1 MLERKAVDTDRRPR
15 FAIIGGGAT
24 GGFLGVQLARADYG
38 VTLIARGAHL
48 EAIRRSGLVV
58 NLPDGTSITA
68 RPEATDQ
75 IEAVADADVVFLTVK
90 AHSIS
95 AIAPSLGAALRPGA
109 TLVSAQNGIPW
120 WYFHRHG
127 GPLDGTQLTSVDP
140 DGLIA
145 RHIDSDQVVG
155 CIVYPSTAVIQPGV
169 IEHIEGTRFSLG
181 EPDRTVDSERCR
193 VIAKALVEAGLE
205 APTRTDIREELWLKL
220 LGNAA
225 LNPISALTRGTL
237 ADITSLPETRELAIL
252 VMQEVDQVARSLG
265 IDIERGVERRIRG
278 ASRVGP
284 HKTSMLQD
292 VEQGRPMEIDALVTA
307 VLELGG
313 LLQLELPHLRT
324 LQACCKLL
332 NLTQT
337 GVAVPVQTT

>member
-1 MLERKAVDTDRRPR
+1 MVETKAIETDRRPR

-24 GGFLGVQLARADYG
+24 GGFLGAHLARAGYQ

-48 EAIRRSGLVV
+48 AAIRQSGLVV
-58 NLPDGTSITA
+58 NCHDGASISACPD
-68 RPEATDQ
+68 ATDE
-75 IEAVADADVVFLTVK
+75 IAAIADADVVFLTLK

-109 TLVSAQNGIPW
+109 TLISAQNGVPW

-127 GPLDGTQLTSVDP
+127 GPLDGTQLTAADP
-140 DGLIA
+140 DGLVA
-145 RHIDSDQVVG
+145 RHIDPDQVVG
-155 CIVYPSTAVIQPGV
+155 CIVYPSTAVIRPGV

-181 EPDRTVDSERCR
+181 EPGRNSDSERCR
-193 VIAKALVEAGLE
+193 VIASALVEAGLE
-205 APTRTDIREELWLKL
+205 APIRTDIREELWLKL

-225 LNPISALTRGTL
+225 FNPISALTRGTL
-237 ADITSLPETRELAIL
+237 ADITTLPETRELAIL

-292 VEQGRPMEIDALVTA
+292 VEQKRPLEIDALLTA

-313 LLQLELPHLRT
+313 LLQLDLPHLRT

-337 GVAVPVQTT
+337 G

>member
-1 MLERKAVDTDRRPR
+1 MVETKAIETVHRPR

-24 GGFLGVQLARADYG
+24 GGFLGAHLARAAYE

-58 NLPDGTSITA
+58 KCHDGSSIKASPD
-68 RPEATDQ
+68 ATDQ

-109 TLVSAQNGIPW
+109 TLISAQNGVPW

-127 GPLDGTQLTSVDP
+127 GPLDGTHLTSADP
-140 DGLIA
+140 DGLVA

-155 CIVYPSTAVIQPGV
+155 CIVYPSTAVIRPGV

-181 EPDRTVDSERCR
+181 EPGRGGESERCR
-193 VIAKALVEAGLE
+193 VVASALVEAGLE
-205 APTRTDIREELWLKL
+205 APIRTDIREELWLKL

-225 LNPISALTRGTL
+225 FNPISALTRGTL
-237 ADITSLPETRELAIL
+237 ADITTLPETRELAIL

-265 IDIERGVERRIRG
+265 IEIERGVERRIRG

-292 VEQGRPMEIDALVTA
+292 VEQKRPLEIDALLTA

-313 LLQLELPHLRT
+313 LLQLDLPHLRT

-332 NLTQT
+332 NQT
-337 GVAVPVQTT
+337 AR

>member
-1 MLERKAVDTDRRPR
+1 MVETKAIETDRRPR

-24 GGFLGVQLARADYG
+24 GGFLGAHLARAGYQ

-48 EAIRRSGLVV
+48 AAIRQSGLVV
-58 NLPDGTSITA
+58 NCHDGASISACPD
-68 RPEATDQ
+68 ATDE
-75 IEAVADADVVFLTVK
+75 IAAIADADVVFLTVK

-109 TLVSAQNGIPW
+109 TLISAQNGVPW

-127 GPLDGTQLTSVDP
+127 GPLDGTQLTSADP
-140 DGLIA
+140 DGLVA
-145 RHIDSDQVVG
+145 RHIDPDQVVG
-155 CIVYPSTAVIQPGV
+155 CIVYPSTAVIRPGV
-169 IEHIEGTRFSLG
+169 IEHIEGNRFSLG
-181 EPDRTVDSERCR
+181 EPGRNSDSERCR
-193 VIAKALVEAGLE
+193 VIASALVEAGLE
-205 APTRTDIREELWLKL
+205 APIRSDIREELWLKL

-225 LNPISALTRGTL
+225 FNPISALTRGTL
-237 ADITSLPETRELAIL
+237 ADITTLPETRELAIL

-292 VEQGRPMEIDALVTA
+292 VEQKRPLEIDALLTA

-313 LLQLELPHLRT
+313 LLQLDLPHLRT

-337 GVAVPVQTT
+337 R